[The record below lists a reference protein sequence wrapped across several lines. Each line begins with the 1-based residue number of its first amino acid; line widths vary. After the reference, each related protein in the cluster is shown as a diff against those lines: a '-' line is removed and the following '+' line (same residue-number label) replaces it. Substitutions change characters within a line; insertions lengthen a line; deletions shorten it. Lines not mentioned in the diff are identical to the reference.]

1 MLDEYLPKRYSATKA
16 TVVDSLGHFSDQID
30 VVIFDRQYSPFIFN
44 FENQKVVPAESIYAV
59 FEASRPLTPSLSD
72 TRKTRR
78 RACGGFTGQASRYP
92 QRAELFRQRSQP
104 NNCGHTL
111 I

>member
-59 FEASRPLTPSLSD
+59 FEAKQTIDAKLIRYAQDKAASVRRLHRTSLPIP
-72 TRKTRR
+72 T
-78 RACGGFTGQASRYP
+78 ASGVVP
-92 QRAELFRQRSQP
+92 AKKPAE
-104 NNCGHTL
+104 
-111 I
+111 